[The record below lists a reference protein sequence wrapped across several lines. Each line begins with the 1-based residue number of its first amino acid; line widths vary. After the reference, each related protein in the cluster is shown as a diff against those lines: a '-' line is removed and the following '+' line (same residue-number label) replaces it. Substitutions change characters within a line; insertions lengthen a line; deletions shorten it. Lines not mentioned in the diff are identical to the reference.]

1 MFGDF
6 IKKLTAPSPV
16 PLVNSDARLALTALL
31 VRVARTDGVYDATEV
46 DRINLILASRY
57 GLDSSGVDQLRSEA
71 ETLESEAPDTVRF
84 TRAIKDA
91 VAYEER
97 ITVIEGL
104 WQVVMA
110 DGVRD
115 DHENATL
122 RLVASLLGVTDC
134 DSNLARQRVSAA
146 QDMP

>member
-46 DRINLILASRY
+46 DRINLILANRY
-57 GLDSSGVDQLRSEA
+57 GLDPSGIDQLRSEA

-115 DHENATL
+115 AHENATL
-122 RLVASLLGVTDC
+122 RLVASLLGVTDR

-146 QDMP
+146 ENMP